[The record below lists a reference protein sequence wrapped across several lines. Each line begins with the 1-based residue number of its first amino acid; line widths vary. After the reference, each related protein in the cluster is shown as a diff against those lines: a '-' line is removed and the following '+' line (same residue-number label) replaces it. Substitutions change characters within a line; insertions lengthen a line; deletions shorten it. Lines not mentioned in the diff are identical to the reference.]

1 MNLNSKPIPQSYN
14 VNNGKPYI
22 LGYLSDFVPPEG
34 MSQQTL
40 SCAKDIYNLVN
51 QEPPST
57 PTLKITLNFIKQ
69 WLKEMKSMRNKG
81 DEKF

>member
-1 MNLNSKPIPQSYN
+1 
-14 VNNGKPYI
+14 
-22 LGYLSDFVPPEG
+22 VPPEG